1 MVNNPNA
8 AVDRHTFP
16 PAPQL
21 PANPVDNLHEAILK
35 TEFNAVNCDSPDV
48 KSPGISTVPN
58 VDNANK
64 DVEENSPI
72 RG

>member
-21 PANPVDNLHEAILK
+21 PANPLDNLHEAILK
-35 TEFNAVNCDSPDV
+35 TEFNAVNCDSLMSRVLEFQLYPMWTMRI
-48 KSPGISTVPN
+48 KM
-58 VDNANK
+58 
-64 DVEENSPI
+64 
-72 RG
+72 